1 MAGEQRLPTECD
13 FDRRLE
19 RGDERVLVGIELFER
34 PGPLRELSFG
44 HGLGGVDSRR
54 LFDNEGVGV
63 PQHDRPPELPEE
75 VGTATGIRAA
85 LHYAAEADDRVWCVP
100 IESRD
105 HRLERDGVG
114 VNV

>member
-13 FDRRLE
+13 
-19 RGDERVLVGIELFER
+19 
-34 PGPLRELSFG
+34 
-44 HGLGGVDSRR
+44 
-54 LFDNEGVGV
+54 GV

-85 LHYAAEADDRVWCVP
+85 LHHAAEADDRVWCGL